1 MSASRKFTDESLRQ
15 YLQMGFSH
23 REIARLFKV
32 SDMAISKRVA
42 ALNKKAAPMTPQVVT
57 QAQASV
63 WDTKTALQENYHR
76 CLALLD
82 SDDADK
88 TRVLAEIRNHLKL
101 AMEVMALLYSVQNT
115 KDFMEEVMQIL
126 DDVQPGT
133 REIILARLRERRS
146 IQSAFLPVGNTRTG

>member
-1 MSASRKFTDESLRQ
+1 MD
-15 YLQMGFSH
+15 FSQQ
-23 REIARLFKV
+23 EIARLFNV
-32 SDMAISKRVA
+32 SEQAVSQRVA
-42 ALNKKAAPMTPQVVT
+42 ALNKKCAPMTPQVVAE
-57 QAQASV
+57 AQASV
-63 WDTKTALQENYHR
+63 WDTRTALQENYQR

-101 AMEVMALLYSVQNT
+101 AMEVMSLLYSVQET
-115 KDFMEEVMQIL
+115 KAFMEEVMQIL

-146 IQSAFLPVGNTRTG
+146 IQSAFLPIAGTRVGAANKPQ